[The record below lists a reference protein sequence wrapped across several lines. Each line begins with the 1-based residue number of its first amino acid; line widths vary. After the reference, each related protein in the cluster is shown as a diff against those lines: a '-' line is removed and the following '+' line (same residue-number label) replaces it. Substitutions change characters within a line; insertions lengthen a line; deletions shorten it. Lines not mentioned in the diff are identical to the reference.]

1 MSEQTVDPIN
11 GPNMPRQ
18 QAVERMMKRLR
29 ETASGDSLLD
39 VDASSLGEDAR
50 RVASQLK
57 DDNVSPRV
65 LTGLVRLMDLFVVS
79 VLGYLIYFSYVRLIE
94 IEQQLDTVQLGAL
107 DYRYAMVAIAGGVLT
122 VLFVQAA
129 DGYSISSMRVL
140 FKQLGRLLGGW
151 TFVFLV
157 FAVTAFFFKQSD
169 NISRVWFGT
178 WFLSGGAILAVSRI
192 FVSRYVR
199 GLFRDGRLQRR
210 AILVGGGERAAEL
223 IRSLESQSEQELQIC
238 GIFDDRAD
246 DRSPSVLLGYPKLG
260 KFADLLSFGRICKID
275 MLIVTFPLTA
285 EGRVAEMLKDL
296 WVLPVDIRL
305 SAHGNKLNLRP
316 RSYSYVGAVPFLD
329 IIDKPLADWDY
340 FKKRAFDVFFA
351 SLAILVLSPVMALVA
366 IAVRLDSKGP
376 ILFRQT
382 RYGFN
387 NEKISVLK
395 FRSMYHH
402 MADPKAKQ
410 VVSRHDPRVTR
421 VGRII
426 RKTTLDELPQLFNVL
441 RGELSLIGPRPHAV
455 HAHTENRPWEAVVDG
470 YFARHRVKP
479 GISGWAQINGLRGEI
494 RNQEMIRKRVEHDLY
509 YIENWSLLLDLY
521 ILLITPLKVLNTKDS
536 Y

>member
-1 MSEQTVDPIN
+1 MSEQTIDPIN
-11 GPNMPRQ
+11 GNNMPRQ
-18 QAVERMMKRLR
+18 QAVERMMERLN
-29 ETASGDSLLD
+29 ETVSGDALLD
-39 VDASSLGEDAR
+39 IDASSLGEDAK
-50 RVASQLK
+50 RVASQLT

-65 LTGLVRLMDLFVVS
+65 LTGLVRLMDFFLVS
-79 VLGYLIYFSYVRLIE
+79 VLGYLIYLFYVRPIE
-94 IEQQLDTVQLGAL
+94 LQNPIDQVSVGGV
-107 DYRYAMVAIAGGVLT
+107 DYRYAVLSVVGGVLS
-122 VLFVQAA
+122 VLFLQAA
-129 DGYSISSMRVL
+129 DGYSISSLRDW
-140 FKQLGRLLGGW
+140 FKQLGRLVGGW

-157 FAVTAFFFKQSD
+157 FAITAFFFKQGD
-169 NISRVWFGT
+169 TLSRVWFGT
-178 WFLSGGAILAVSRI
+178 WFLAGGAVLAISRI
-192 FVSRYVR
+192 FVYRYVT

-223 IRSLESQSEQELQIC
+223 IQSLERQNTQELQIC

-246 DRSPSVLLGYPKLG
+246 DRSPPVLLGYPKLG
-260 KFADLLSFGRICKID
+260 KLSDLLIFGRICKID

-305 SAHGNKLNLRP
+305 SGHGNKLNLRP
-316 RSYSYVGAVPFLD
+316 RSYSYVGSVPFLD

-340 FKKRAFDVFFA
+340 FKKRVFDVFFA
-351 SLAILVLSPVMALVA
+351 SLAIVFLLPVMALVA
-366 IAVRLDSKGP
+366 FAVRLDSAGP
-376 ILFRQT
+376 VLFRQT

-395 FRSMYHH
+395 FRSMFHH
-402 MADPKAKQ
+402 MADPTAKQ
-410 VVSRHDPRVTR
+410 VVGRNDARVTR

-455 HAHTENRPWEAVVDG
+455 HAHTENRPWESVVDG

-479 GISGWAQINGLRGEI
+479 GISGWAQINGFRGEI
-494 RNQEMIRKRVEHDLY
+494 RNKEMIQKRVEHDLY
-509 YIENWSLLLDLY
+509 YIENWSILLDLY
-521 ILLITPLKVLNTKDS
+521 ILLITPFKVLDTRDS

>member
-1 MSEQTVDPIN
+1 MSEQTIDPIN
-11 GPNMPRQ
+11 GNNMPRQ
-18 QAVERMMKRLR
+18 QAVDRMMKRLN
-29 ETASGDSLLD
+29 ETVTGDNILD
-39 VDASSLGEDAR
+39 VDASSLSDDAK
-50 RVASQLK
+50 RVASQLT

-65 LTGLVRLMDLFVVS
+65 LAGLVRLMDFILVS
-79 VLGYLIYFSYVRLIE
+79 ALGYLIYVFYVRPLE
-94 IEQQLDTVQLGAL
+94 LQEQIDQVTLGGL
-107 DYRYAMVAIAGGVLT
+107 EYRYAIFSLVGGILA
-122 VLFVQAA
+122 VLFIQAA
-129 DGYSISSMRVL
+129 DGYSISSLRDQ
-140 FKQLGRLLGGW
+140 FKQLGRLVGGW

-157 FAVTAFFFKQSD
+157 FAITAFFFKQGD
-169 NISRVWFGT
+169 TLSRVWFGT
-178 WFLSGGAILAVSRI
+178 WFLAGGAALAITRI
-192 FVSRYVR
+192 FIVRYVKS
-199 GLFRDGRLQRR
+199 LFRDGRLQRR

-223 IRSLESQSEQELQIC
+223 IRSLESQTTQELQIC

-260 KFADLLSFGRICKID
+260 TLSDLLVFGRVCKID
-275 MLIVTFPLTA
+275 MLVVTFPLTA

-305 SAHGNKLNLRP
+305 SGHGNKLNLRP
-316 RSYSYVGAVPFLD
+316 RSYSYVGSVPFLD

-351 SLAILVLSPVMALVA
+351 TLGILVLAPVMALVA
-366 IAVRLDSKGP
+366 IAVRLDSAGP
-376 ILFRQT
+376 VLFRQT

-395 FRSMYHH
+395 FRSMFHH

-410 VVSRHDPRVTR
+410 VVSRGDPRVTR
-421 VGRII
+421 VGRFI

-494 RNQEMIRKRVEHDLY
+494 RNKEMIQKRVEHDLY

-521 ILLITPLKVLNTKDS
+521 ILFITPFKVLDTRDS

>member
-1 MSEQTVDPIN
+1 MSEQVVDPLK
-11 GPNMPRQ
+11 GTSVPRE
-18 QAVERMMKRLR
+18 QAVSRLMKRLS
-29 ETASGDSLLD
+29 EAVASDDLKDIESGD
-39 VDASSLGEDAR
+39 LGDEAR
-50 RVASQLK
+50 RVASQLT
-57 DDNVSPRV
+57 DDNISPRV
-65 LTGLVRLMDLFVVS
+65 LAGV
-79 VLGYLIYFSYVRLIE
+79 VRLIDFCVVTALGFLIYLFYVRPLE
-94 IEQQLDTVQLGAL
+94 ETSGLSAADLGVLDIRHGVI
-107 DYRYAMVAIAGGVLT
+107 AIAGAVLA
-122 VLFVQAA
+122 VIFIQAA
-129 DGYSISSMRVL
+129 DAYSVSSLRLMSR
-140 FKQLGRLLGGW
+140 QLGRLLAAW

-157 FAVTAFFFKQSD
+157 FAITAFFFKQSESF
-169 NISRVWFGT
+169 SRVWFGA
-178 WFLSGGAILAVSRI
+178 WFLTGAIVLTLSRFAI
-192 FVSRYVR
+192 SHYVR

-223 IRSLESQSEQELQIC
+223 IRPLESQTEQELLIC
-238 GIFDDRAD
+238 GIFDDRD
-246 DRSPSVLLGYPKLG
+246 DTRSPPMLLGYPKLG
-260 KFADLLSFGRICKID
+260 TFADLVVFGRICKID
-275 MLIVTFPLTA
+275 MLVVTFPLTA

-340 FKKRAFDVFFA
+340 YKKRAFDLVFA
-351 SLAILVLSPVMALVA
+351 SLALIVLSPVMLLVA
-366 IAVRLDSKGP
+366 LAVRLDSAGP
-376 ILFRQT
+376 VFFRQT

-387 NEKISVLK
+387 NEKISVMK

-402 MADPKAKQ
+402 MADPAAKQ
-410 VVSRHDPRVTR
+410 VVTRHDPRVTR
-421 VGRII
+421 VGRFI
-426 RKTTLDELPQLFNVL
+426 RKTTLDELPQLINVL

-494 RNQEMIRKRVEHDLY
+494 RNNEMIRKRVEHDLY
-509 YIENWSLLLDLY
+509 YIENWSLKLDLY
-521 ILLITPLKVLNTKDS
+521 ILLVTPFKILDTRDS

>member
-1 MSEQTVDPIN
+1 
-11 GPNMPRQ
+11 MPRQ
-18 QAVERMMKRLR
+18 QAVERMMKRLND
-29 ETASGDSLLD
+29 TVSGDNLLD
-39 VDASSLGEDAR
+39 VDASSLGEDAK
-50 RVASQLK
+50 RVASQLS

-65 LTGLVRLMDLFVVS
+65 LTGLIRLMDFFLVS
-79 VLGYLIYFSYVRLIE
+79 ILGYLIYFFYVRSIE
-94 IEQQLDTVQLGAL
+94 MQAQITAAELGSL
-107 DYRYAMVAIAGGVLT
+107 DYRFAVVSLAGGLLT
-122 VLFVQAA
+122 VLFIQAA
-129 DGYSISSMRVL
+129 DGYSISTLRDL
-140 FKQLGRLLGGW
+140 FKSLGRLVGGW

-157 FAVTAFFFKQSD
+157 FAITAFFFKQSESM
-169 NISRVWFGT
+169 SRVWFGT
-178 WFLSGGAILAVSRI
+178 WFLAGGALLAFSRVFI
-192 FVSRYVR
+192 FRYV
-199 GLFRDGRLQRR
+199 GALFRDGRLQRR

-223 IRSLESQSEQELQIC
+223 IRSLESQNTQELQIC
-238 GIFDDRAD
+238 GIFDDRSD
-246 DRSPSVLLGYPKLG
+246 DRSPPVLLGYPKLG
-260 KFADLLSFGRICKID
+260 TLSDLLVFGRVCKID
-275 MLIVTFPLTA
+275 MLVVTFPLTA

-305 SAHGNKLNLRP
+305 SGHGNKLNLRP
-316 RSYSYVGAVPFLD
+316 RSYSYVGSVPFLD
-329 IIDKPLADWDY
+329 IVDKPLADWDY

-351 SLAILVLSPVMALVA
+351 SLALVVLAPVMALVA
-366 IAVRLDSKGP
+366 LAVRLDSPGP
-376 ILFRQT
+376 VLFRQT

-494 RNQEMIRKRVEHDLY
+494 RNKEMIQKRVEHDLY
-509 YIENWSLLLDLY
+509 YIENWSVLLDLY
-521 ILLITPLKVLNTKDS
+521 ILFMTPLKVLDTRDS

>member
-1 MSEQTVDPIN
+1 MSERTIDPIN
-11 GPNMPRQ
+11 GENMPRQ
-18 QAVERMMKRLR
+18 QAVERMLKRLSDSS
-29 ETASGDSLLD
+29 SGQSLLD
-39 VDASSLGEDAR
+39 VDASTLSEDAQ
-50 RVASQLK
+50 RVASQLS

-65 LTGLVRLMDLFVVS
+65 LTGLIRLMDFILVS
-79 VLGYLIYFSYVRLIE
+79 LIGYLAYIFYVRPL
-94 IEQQLDTVQLGAL
+94 EQQSQIDAATLSGL
-107 DYRYAMVAIAGGVLT
+107 DYRFAIVSLVGGLLT

-129 DGYSISSMRVL
+129 DGYSISSLRDL
-140 FKQLGRLLGGW
+140 FKELGRLVGGW

-157 FAVTAFFFKQSD
+157 FAVTAFFFKQSESM
-169 NISRVWFGT
+169 SRVWFGT
-178 WFLSGGAILAVSRI
+178 WFLAGGAVLIITRMFI
-192 FVSRYVR
+192 YRYVTS
-199 GLFRDGRLQRR
+199 LFRDGRLQRR

-223 IRSLESQSEQELQIC
+223 IKSLERQGTQELQIC

-246 DRSPSVLLGYPKLG
+246 DRSPPVLLGYPKLG
-260 KFADLLSFGRICKID
+260 KFSDLLVFGRICKID
-275 MLIVTFPLTA
+275 MLVVTFPLTA

-305 SAHGNKLNLRP
+305 SGHGNKLNLRP
-316 RSYSYVGAVPFLD
+316 RSYSYVGSVPFLD

-340 FKKRAFDVFFA
+340 FKKRVFDIFFA
-351 SLAILVLSPVMALVA
+351 SLAILLLAPVMALVA
-366 IAVRLDSKGP
+366 LAVRLDSAGP

-395 FRSMYHH
+395 FRSMFHH

-494 RNQEMIRKRVEHDLY
+494 RSKEMIRKRVEHDLY
-509 YIENWSLLLDLY
+509 YIENWSVLLDLY
-521 ILLITPLKVLNTKDS
+521 ILFITPFKILDTRDS